1 MTTIIIDNDNIE
13 EVENKEVRVKHN
25 RKQLKERKDMLQIR
39 RDLDKA
45 EIDDINLKLAKFTN

>member
-1 MTTIIIDNDNIE
+1 MTTIIIDNNNIE

-25 RKQLKERKDMLQIR
+25 RKQLKERKDMLKIR

-45 EIDDINLKLAKFTN
+45 EMDEIDLLLAKFTN

>member
-13 EVENKEVRVKHN
+13 EVETKEVRVRYD
-25 RKQLKERKDMLQIR
+25 RKKLKERKDMLQIR

-45 EIDDINLKLAKFTN
+45 EIDDINIKLAKFTN